1 MGRGGQKEKFVVSE
15 QQKWDYI
22 TLSDFK
28 AKSCGPLFSYI
39 WLWILIFIT
48 IAVYTADTF
57 TAVNLI
63 GFNKWTSG
71 LTPKID
77 LKVAKWIFS
86 GCIILS
92 WTLAIWSWIMAFMT
106 MRRGCVT
113 DDYLDDLA
121 VVLQSIR
128 CGTGWQR
135 FLVFA
140 ELTKSKK
147 KVSWIALFVYFQ
159 RKGAIRLL
167 AADGP
172 RQVVNAITLWSV
184 VSSELINA
192 NADNVKRSGFDQFF
206 HNLQVLGESD
216 KKQVIVLSTMAF
228 TLIIWALFM
237 LFLIL
242 ALILYIVFLWHFI
255 KNETLTGFCRQKVE
269 TRLARI
275 VKAKT
280 DKILAKQQAK
290 WEKMERK
297 GASQISLASTLP
309 PKFTR
314 KPTLPTIGGSP
325 PTKSELY
332 RSVSSTSTL
341 PLYSLEP
348 PAPVDGPGG
357 MRRVPTLPN
366 ITEAIERP
374 LPPSSSTTGL
384 SDASSASYASYAS
397 NAPLLSKASSMGYS
411 GPISRPGT
419 SNSQRTFNG
428 SMVMQGQ
435 GRPPLPPMA
444 RQGPPGPRYPPPAR
458 SNTGFSMQ
466 SRESHMSAGTPYT
479 PAGNGRPFMG
489 SYDHRTQSP
498 AQHAQ
503 GGSYERSGSYEMTP
517 VESRGYENGYFPPQA
532 QQDGAYFRGPSRSQS
547 QTPSSEY
554 SSQTDSNVGLPGALQ
569 IGGARR
575 DMSAPGPPRSQLPWP
590 PTQRSATAP
599 IQEDPRGRSRGPGP
613 GYGMHR
619 SATAGPQG
627 QGHW

>member
-1 MGRGGQKEKFVVSE
+1 MGCCGQREKGVVSE

-48 IAVYTADTF
+48 IAVYAADTF

-77 LKVAKWIFS
+77 LKIAKWIFS

-92 WTLAIWSWIMAFMT
+92 WTLAIWSWFMAFRT

-184 VSSELINA
+184 VNSELINA
-192 NADNVKRSGFDQFF
+192 NADNVKRNGFDQFF

-216 KKQVIVLSTMAF
+216 KKQVIILSSMAF

-242 ALILYIVFLWHFI
+242 AFLLYIVFLWHFI
-255 KNETLTGFCRQKVE
+255 KDETLTGFCRRKVE

-309 PKFTR
+309 PKFAR
-314 KPTLPTIGGSP
+314 QPTLPTIGGSP

-332 RSVSSTSTL
+332 RSGSSTSTL
-341 PLYSLEP
+341 PLYSSEP
-348 PAPVDGPGG
+348 PTPSDGPGV

-366 ITEAIERP
+366 ITEARERP
-374 LPPSSSTTGL
+374 LPPSRSATGL
-384 SDASSASYASYAS
+384 TDASYGS
-397 NAPLLSKASSMGYS
+397 NAPMLSQASGMGYG

-419 SNSQRTFNG
+419 SNSQRNFNG
-428 SMVMQGQ
+428 SMQMQGQ
-435 GRPPLPPMA
+435 GRPPLPPLA
-444 RQGPPGPRYPPPAR
+444 IQGQPGPRYPPPAR
-458 SNTGFSMQ
+458 SNTAFSMQ
-466 SRESHMSAGTPYT
+466 SRESSMSAGTPYT
-479 PAGNGRPFMG
+479 PAGSGRPLLG

-503 GGSYERSGSYEMTP
+503 GGSYGRAGSYEMTP
-517 VESRGYENGYFPPQA
+517 VESRGYENDYFPPQP
-532 QQDGAYFRGPSRSQS
+532 QQDGAHFRGPPRYQS
-547 QTPSSEY
+547 QTPTSEY
-554 SSQTDSNVGLPGALQ
+554 SSQTNSNVGLPGALQ

-575 DMSAPGPPRSQLPWP
+575 DMSAPGPLRSQLPWP

-599 IQEDPRGRSRGPGP
+599 VPEDLRGPSRGPGP
-613 GYGMHR
+613 GYGMQR

-627 QGHW
+627 QGQW